1 MKRIR
6 FTLVVV
12 FVLTTIFSCV
22 KFRTADLVIHN
33 ARIYTVNETFEVA
46 QAMAIKDGKI
56 IAIGKE
62 HEIMNKYRPDEIID
76 AETRPIYPGFM
87 DAHCHFLGSGLN
99 SLAVDLSEV
108 KTIMDL
114 ENTIEKYK
122 NDNPDSRWIVGYGW
136 DENNWNFT
144 TVDANRLINRKFDDK
159 AVMLWRV
166 DGHSLLANLVA
177 IVKAN
182 YSFFKLD
189 SGIISEE
196 DIPLFVEAINYTKAQ
211 KKQALRYAQQNFFS
225 KGVTTVSDAG
235 LSLDEVELIKMM
247 QESGTLDMNVYAM
260 LYGTP
265 DALNFDTIWNDKL
278 TVNAIKVVF
287 DGSVGSQTA
296 CFKQPYKGTNNYG
309 TLFMTRD
316 SLKKITELVYEKGAQ
331 LNVHCIGDSAVKV
344 ALEVMGEVLKRTNG
358 LAWRIEH
365 AQVVGEAEMQLFKK
379 YSIIPSVQP
388 SHIWDD
394 ITIAEKNLTAIQ
406 LANSYRLKSLLELN
420 LTIPLGTDYPV
431 ATNNPIYTFYNA
443 IYRPNQSWVN
453 QSEILT
459 REEALKGI
467 TFWVALANKTY
478 ENNGSLEVGK
488 DADFVILDRDIIKI
502 SQEEIKATEVLKTF
516 SGGQIVFENMK

>member
-33 ARIYTVNETFEVA
+33 ARIYTVNESFEVA
-46 QAMAIKDGKI
+46 QAMAIRDGKI

-76 AETRPIYPGFM
+76 AETRPIYPGFI

-108 KTIMDL
+108 KTITDFHFKL
-114 ENTIEKYK
+114 IANKFLNK
-122 NDNPDSRWIVGYGW
+122 DKKWLVGYSW
-136 DENNWNFT
+136 DENDWDFNLTEAVELLNK
-144 TVDANRLINRKFDDK
+144 KFSDIP
-159 AVMLWRV
+159 VLLWRV
-166 DGHSLLANLVA
+166 DGHSLLVNDKA
-177 IVKAN
+177 ISKTDIEMELGN
-182 YSFFKLD
+182 
-189 SGIISEE
+189 GIISEE
-196 DIPLFVEAINYTKAQ
+196 DIPLFVNAINYTKAQ

-235 LSLDEVELIKMM
+235 LSMDEVELIKMM

-265 DALNFDTIWNDKL
+265 AALNFDTIWNDKL
-278 TVNAIKVVF
+278 TVNAIKVVL

-309 TLFMTRD
+309 TLLMTRD
-316 SLKKITELVYEKGAQ
+316 SLKKIAELVYEKGAQ

-388 SHIWDD
+388 THIWDD
-394 ITIAEKNLTAIQ
+394 ITIAEKNLNLNQ

-431 ATNNPIYTFYNA
+431 ASNNPITTFYNA
-443 IYRPNQSWVN
+443 VYRPGQSWVN
-453 QSEILT
+453 QSEALT

-478 ENNGSLEVGK
+478 EKNGSLEVGK
-488 DADFVILDRDIIKI
+488 DADFVILNRDIMKVP
-502 SQEEIKATEVLKTF
+502 EDEVGEAEVDFTF
-516 SGGQIVFENMK
+516 LAGEIVFNKTN